1 MSQKTIIWVSCE
13 VSSESYN
20 INEQM
25 PLLLSWINFNPSKY
39 K

>member
-1 MSQKTIIWVSCE
+1 MSQKTIIRVSCE

-25 PLLLSWINFNPSKY
+25 PFLPSWINFNPSIY